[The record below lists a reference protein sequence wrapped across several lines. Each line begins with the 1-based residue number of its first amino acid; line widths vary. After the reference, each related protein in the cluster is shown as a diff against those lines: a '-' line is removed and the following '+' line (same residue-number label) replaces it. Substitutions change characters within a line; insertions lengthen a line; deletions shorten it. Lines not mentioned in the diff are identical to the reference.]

1 MKVNFY
7 RILFILACCFAS
19 GIVRGQV
26 LISIL
31 FGDKLN
37 TDKLIFGL
45 HVDYSWNKI
54 TNIEPQDALGKIN
67 LSLFFN
73 VRINDHW
80 RSQIEALAKYTRGGK
95 GMDLYSLSEPA
106 LYDQF
111 ANAGGSVERK
121 ISYVG
126 LMGAIEY
133 DIDRTWYL
141 EAGPQLTIRTKA
153 KDIFSAKTDDGD
165 LELTRD
171 IRDEIARWEFSVIT
185 GFGYKFGKGSG
196 MALGLRYNWGLS
208 DVQKNSPGSQQ
219 NRGFYIVSNI
229 PIGRNK
235 AKAKSQDTNNK

>member
-1 MKVNFY
+1 MKRNFY
-7 RILFILACCFAS
+7 RTTFILACCFAS
-19 GIVRGQV
+19 LFVRSQV
-26 LISIL
+26 LISLL

-37 TDKLIFGL
+37 SDKLIFGI
-45 HVDYSWNKI
+45 HADYSWNKI
-54 TNIEPQDALGKIN
+54 TNIEPQDALGKLN

-80 RSQIEALAKYTRGGK
+80 RAQIEALAKHTRGGK
-95 GMDLYSLSEPA
+95 GMSIYPITDPA

-111 ANAGGSVERK
+111 ANAEGTVERK

-126 LMGAIEY
+126 LMTAIEY
-133 DIDRTWYL
+133 VIDNTWYL

-153 KDIFSAKTDDGD
+153 KDIFSAKTHDGE

-171 IRDEIARWEFSVIT
+171 IRDEIARWEFSLLT

-196 MALGLRYNWGLS
+196 MAIGLRYNWGIS
-208 DVQKNSPGSQQ
+208 DVQINTEGSQQ

-235 AKAKSQDTNNK
+235 AKAKSQNTNPK